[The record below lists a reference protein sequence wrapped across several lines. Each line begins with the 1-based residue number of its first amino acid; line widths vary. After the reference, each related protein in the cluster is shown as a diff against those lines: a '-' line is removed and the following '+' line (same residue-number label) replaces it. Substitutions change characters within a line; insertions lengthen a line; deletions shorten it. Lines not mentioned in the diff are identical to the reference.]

1 MNFDKYTHSA
11 QRAVQA
17 GNKLALEKSHQTME
31 LAHLLVPLLED
42 RSNVV
47 HALLGRA
54 EVSADN
60 LAAAVQQEISRLPVV
75 KTFEKPEVY
84 ASTTLTQ
91 ALGRA
96 EAAAKKMGDQFV
108 TLEHLLLGMID
119 ATHDPVG
126 RILSEAG
133 LARAK
138 LEALIGSLRLLSK
151 LYQVLACYWQE
162 EGSAP
167 W

>member
-42 RSNVV
+42 RTNVV

-54 EVSADN
+54 EVSADT

-75 KTFEKPEVY
+75 QTFEKPEVY

-96 EAAAKKMGDQFV
+96 EASAKKMMTMFV

-133 LARAK
+133 
-138 LEALIGSLRLLSK
+138 
-151 LYQVLACYWQE
+151 
-162 EGSAP
+162 
-167 W
+167 